1 MTEIGYVA
9 SIHGEYASVVFQRR
23 SGCGENCA
31 HCKAGCEVSSVTTD
45 IKNTLGAKRGD
56 KVKVEMNQKA
66 FNTMLLWVY
75 IFPLIM
81 LALGISI
88 GTKTFQSMGFAN
100 YELLSFFVG
109 ILALAISYF
118 ILNKYNKRASKNDDY
133 TLQMTSIIEN

>member
-118 ILNKYNKRASKNDDY
+118 ILNKYNKRASKNADY